1 MYQNSKKIKELR
13 ELKTQNYLFLLFA
26 IISIMNINGDYYEEE
41 YIRNNNLDSKNKA
54 NEIFKLTIKMAILI
68 YIFYLVRNYEAYKNV
83 SEEKKKLYFIK
94 LYGSCLIIAGSI
106 CLLYFQNNQTS
117 FVGGPAV

>member
-13 ELKTQNYLFLLFA
+13 ELKTQNLLFLLFA

-41 YIRNNNLDSKNKA
+41 YIKNNNLDSKNKA
-54 NEIFKLTIKMAILI
+54 NEIFKLTIKIAILI

>member
-1 MYQNSKKIKELR
+1 MYQNSKKLKELR
-13 ELKTQNYLFLLFA
+13 ELKTQNFLFLLFA

-41 YIRNNNLDSKNKA
+41 YIRNNNLDCKNKA
-54 NEIFKLTIKMAILI
+54 NEIFKLTIKIAILI

>member
-1 MYQNSKKIKELR
+1 MYQNSKKVKELR
-13 ELKTQNYLFLLFA
+13 ELKTQNFLFLLFA

-54 NEIFKLTIKMAILI
+54 NKIFKLTIKIAILI

>member
-54 NEIFKLTIKMAILI
+54 NKIFKLTIKIAILI

>member
-1 MYQNSKKIKELR
+1 MYQNSKKLKELR

-54 NEIFKLTIKMAILI
+54 NKIFKLTIKIAILI

>member
-1 MYQNSKKIKELR
+1 MYQNSKKVKELR

-54 NEIFKLTIKMAILI
+54 NKIFKLTIKIAILI